1 MLKKL
6 FRNKYPALSLINF
19 LLTLVARNTR
29 TFNQMRGL
37 IDQLDAERADR
48 IAFTHVNASQ
58 RFANEPI
65 NYVDIGSRDGL
76 LGFLK
81 PFEKILNIIF
91 FEPDHEEFNKL
102 QNTYQSQRVQIFNT
116 ALSDTN
122 SKKVLNLTKSRGC
135 SSLLHPSGHM
145 LGLLAIE
152 GDGIDRFSVDDKIEV
167 ATQRIDEIFEFPKI
181 NLDILKVDTQG
192 SEFEIL
198 SSLGAHRPFLICSE
212 CSTTELY
219 KNQKTLFSIGLLLED
234 MGYFP
239 IHIMERQLLPKTAT
253 KWRGSIQVHG
263 DAIFVP
269 DNSANGRAIIERD
282 VEKWFAALCMHGY
295 MDFALWQIEELKI
308 PKPALITQTE
318 ELLRKS

>member
-19 LLTLVARNTR
+19 LLTLVARNPR

-181 NLDILKVDTQG
+181 DLDILKIDTQG

-219 KNQKTLFSIGLLLED
+219 KNQKTFFSIGMMLENL
-234 MGYFP
+234 GYFP
-239 IHIMERQLLPKTAT
+239 IHLMERQLLPKTAT
-253 KWRGSIQVHG
+253 KWRGSLQIHG
-263 DAIFVP
+263 DVIFVP

>member
-1 MLKKL
+1 
-6 FRNKYPALSLINF
+6 
-19 LLTLVARNTR
+19 
-29 TFNQMRGL
+29 
-37 IDQLDAERADR
+37 
-48 IAFTHVNASQ
+48 VNASQ

-102 QNTYQSQRVQIFNT
+102 QNTHQSQRVQIFNT
-116 ALSDTN
+116 AVSDTN
-122 SKKVLNLTKSRGC
+122 SKKILNLTRSRGC

-145 LGLLAIE
+145 LGLLATE
-152 GDGIDRFSVDDKIEV
+152 GDGVGRFSVEDKIEV

-219 KNQKTLFSIGLLLED
+219 KNQKTLFSIGLLLEE

-239 IHIMERQLLPKTAT
+239 IHLMERHLLPKTAT

>member
-6 FRNKYPALSLINF
+6 LKNKYPILSLIRF
-19 LLTLVARNTR
+19 LLILTARNTR

-37 IDQLDAERADR
+37 IDQLDAERANR
-48 IAFTHVNASQ
+48 IAFMRVNAGQ
-58 RFANEPI
+58 RFTHEPI
-65 NYVDIGSRDGL
+65 NYADIGSRDGL

-91 FEPDHEEFNKL
+91 FEPDLEEFNKL
-102 QNTYQSQRVQIFNT
+102 QSNYKNQRVQVFNT

-122 SKKVLNLTKSRGC
+122 SKKVLNLTRSRGC

-181 NLDILKVDTQG
+181 DLDILKIDTQG

-219 KNQKTLFSIGLLLED
+219 KNQKTFFSIGMMLENL
-234 MGYFP
+234 GYFP
-239 IHIMERQLLPKTAT
+239 IHLMERQLLPKTAT
-253 KWRGSIQVHG
+253 KWRGSLQIHG
-263 DAIFVP
+263 DVIFVP

>member
-91 FEPDHEEFNKL
+91 FEPDNEEFNKL

>member
-29 TFNQMRGL
+29 TFSQMRGL

-102 QNTYQSQRVQIFNT
+102 QNTHQSQRVQIFNT
-116 ALSDTN
+116 AVSDTN
-122 SKKVLNLTKSRGC
+122 SKKILNLLKFRP
-135 SSLLHPSGHM
+135 LL
-145 LGLLAIE
+145 
-152 GDGIDRFSVDDKIEV
+152 
-167 ATQRIDEIFEFPKI
+167 
-181 NLDILKVDTQG
+181 
-192 SEFEIL
+192 
-198 SSLGAHRPFLICSE
+198 
-212 CSTTELY
+212 
-219 KNQKTLFSIGLLLED
+219 
-234 MGYFP
+234 
-239 IHIMERQLLPKTAT
+239 
-253 KWRGSIQVHG
+253 
-263 DAIFVP
+263 
-269 DNSANGRAIIERD
+269 
-282 VEKWFAALCMHGY
+282 
-295 MDFALWQIEELKI
+295 
-308 PKPALITQTE
+308 
-318 ELLRKS
+318 

>member
-19 LLTLVARNTR
+19 LLTLVARNPR

-91 FEPDHEEFNKL
+91 FEPDNEEFNKL

>member
-19 LLTLVARNTR
+19 LLTLVARNPR

-181 NLDILKVDTQG
+181 DLDILKIDTQG

-219 KNQKTLFSIGLLLED
+219 NDQKTLFSIGLLLED

-239 IHIMERQLLPKTAT
+239 IHLMERQLLPKTAT

>member
-6 FRNKYPALSLINF
+6 LKNKYPILSLIRF
-19 LLTLVARNTR
+19 LLILTARNTR

-37 IDQLDAERADR
+37 IDQLDAERANR
-48 IAFTHVNASQ
+48 IAFMRVNAGQ
-58 RFANEPI
+58 RFTHEPI
-65 NYVDIGSRDGL
+65 NYADIGSRDGL

-91 FEPDHEEFNKL
+91 FEPDLEEFNKL
-102 QNTYQSQRVQIFNT
+102 QTNYKNQQVQVFNT

-122 SKKVLNLTKSRGC
+122 SKKVLNLTRSRGC

-181 NLDILKVDTQG
+181 DLDILKIDTQG

-219 KNQKTLFSIGLLLED
+219 KNQKTFFSIGMMLENL
-234 MGYFP
+234 GYFP
-239 IHIMERQLLPKTAT
+239 IHLMERQLLPKTAT
-253 KWRGSIQVHG
+253 KWRGSLQIHG
-263 DAIFVP
+263 DVIFVP

>member
-29 TFNQMRGL
+29 TFSQMRGL

-116 ALSDTN
+116 AVSDTN
-122 SKKVLNLTKSRGC
+122 SKKILNLTRSRGC

-145 LGLLAIE
+145 LGLLATE
-152 GDGIDRFSVDDKIEV
+152 GDGVGRFSVEDKIEV

-239 IHIMERQLLPKTAT
+239 IHLMERQLLPKTAT

>member
-181 NLDILKVDTQG
+181 DLDILKIDTQG

-219 KNQKTLFSIGLLLED
+219 KNQKTFFSIGMMLENL
-234 MGYFP
+234 GYFP
-239 IHIMERQLLPKTAT
+239 IHLMERQLLPKTAT
-253 KWRGSIQVHG
+253 KWRGSLQIHG
-263 DAIFVP
+263 DVIFVP

>member
-6 FRNKYPALSLINF
+6 LKNKYPILSLIRF
-19 LLTLVARNTR
+19 LLILTARNTR

-37 IDQLDAERADR
+37 IDQLDAERANR
-48 IAFTHVNASQ
+48 IAFMRVNAGQ
-58 RFANEPI
+58 RFTHEPI
-65 NYVDIGSRDGL
+65 NYADVGSRDGL

-91 FEPDHEEFNKL
+91 FEPDLEEFNKL
-102 QNTYQSQRVQIFNT
+102 QTNYKNQRVQVFNT

-122 SKKVLNLTKSRGC
+122 SKKVLNLTRSRGC

-167 ATQRIDEIFEFPKI
+167 ATQRIDEIFGFPKI
-181 NLDILKVDTQG
+181 DLDILKIDTQG

-219 KNQKTLFSIGLLLED
+219 KNQKTFFSIGMMLENL
-234 MGYFP
+234 GYFP
-239 IHIMERQLLPKTAT
+239 IHLMERQLLPKTAT
-253 KWRGSIQVHG
+253 KWRGSLQIHG
-263 DAIFVP
+263 DVIFVP